1 MVLKLSQCVAWL
13 ANLHWRSPLTQLSTR
28 LQLPVLL
35 HILYYLVYT
44 YLPLSCT
51 VVFSLS
57 WPPFFQKLLSCSCCF
72 FYFQR
77 WNSLNLLNVVD
88 DTYIYIVSSKVIG
101 DVFINIL
108 FQWRSCWIYSCQVSR
123 NWRFAIK
130 GMFLKNAL
138 RFSTFY
144 VVSIRKPMYFFSF
157 HATLPFP

>member
-77 WNSLNLLNVVD
+77 WNSLNLLNVVN
-88 DTYIYIVSSKVIG
+88 DTYIYSCFIGNWWCIYQYFISMKILLNLLLVCIALSTPEIRDLQSKECFWKMLW
-101 DVFINIL
+101 D
-108 FQWRSCWIYSCQVSR
+108 
-123 NWRFAIK
+123 
-130 GMFLKNAL
+130 FLH
-138 RFSTFY
+138 F
-144 VVSIRKPMYFFSF
+144 MW
-157 HATLPFP
+157 